1 MGEASFKGAVSLP
14 ANRRGRFYGRRLL
27 PRKWGRQVLRAPFP
41 SPQMEEAG
49 FKDAV
54 SFPAKWEQNNPCLL
68 WSNLYR
74 KCLAEP
80 CCAPACG
87 GKVVPTGTK
96 GGRRKAAFIL
106 ARRRLAR
113 RRLPPCREAA
123 PLPPL
128 TWSPSPI
135 DGGGKFLEN
144 VIAPSPINGEGKFLG
159 KVCQSLSSRR
169 YLVCHFLHSQGEGV
183 MGVLVYEEPAVIGG

>member
-1 MGEASFKGAVSLP
+1 MGKSGKVRRCRRDQPPPLHRFAVPLP
-14 ANRRGRFYGRRLL
+14 H
-27 PRKWGRQVLRAPFP
+27 KWGRQVFRAPSP
-41 SPQMEEAG
+41 SQQMGEAG

-106 ARRRLAR
+106 ARRRL
-113 RRLPPCREAA
+113 PPCREAA

-135 DGGGKFLEN
+135 DGGRQVFRKRNRPLPYKWGRHVFRKGLSILIVQALSRLPF
-144 VIAPSPINGEGKFLG
+144 
-159 KVCQSLSSRR
+159 SLQPGRR
-169 YLVCHFLHSQGEGV
+169 GY
-183 MGVLVYEEPAVIGG
+183 GGPGL